1 MSVAATNFVWYVST
15 VEGSDRLV
23 LLALA
28 DFADEDGNCFGS
40 WGKLCQKTRLC
51 RATVANSLKRLRDA
65 GHLVMVEKGHRKLAG
80 DGAEASIWKI
90 PGVSEMGLKL
100 RPVQDLDPSGLNG
113 RPKWSKCWTQVVQDL
128 DPNIKNVKEQ
138 EETNAPAPAASQ
150 PSLPSSSPAAIPRP
164 KPPKLVSPPKPKK
177 TPKLEVAESE
187 LQLPHGAGFR
197 RAWLQFMEH
206 RRHPIRGRRVPLTK
220 RAAELVLEDM
230 AKINEQQACEAINM
244 AIKTAWIVPYI
255 DKYVQEP
262 VKVAPQVVRTG
273 PVQPSEA
280 ERRMLALE
288 ALQAQQMKGA
298 A

>member
-100 RPVQDLDPSGLNG
+100 RPVQDIDPSGLNAG
-113 RPKWSKCWTQVVQDL
+113 PKWSKRWTQVVQDL
-128 DPNIKNVKEQ
+128 DPNVKKHKEQ
-138 EETNAPAPAASQ
+138 EERSELAAATA
-150 PSLPSSSPAAIPRP
+150 LPSPPSSLETGVS
-164 KPPKLVSPPKPKK
+164 PKLVSPPKPKK
-177 TPKLEVAESE
+177 KPKLEVAESDLE
-187 LQLPHGAGFR
+187 LPHGEGFR
-197 RAWLQFMEH
+197 RAWLEFMEH

-220 RAAELVLEDM
+220 QAAELVLKDM
-230 AKINEQQACEAINM
+230 SKINEQQACEAIGM

-262 VKVAPQVVRTG
+262 IKVAAFIPRTG

>member
-51 RATVANSLKRLRDA
+51 RATVANSLKRLRNA

-100 RPVQDLDPSGLNG
+100 RPVQDIDPSGLNAG
-113 RPKWSKCWTQVVQDL
+113 PKWSKRWTQVVQDL
-128 DPNIKNVKEQ
+128 DPNIKKHKEQ
-138 EETNAPAPAASQ
+138 EEHKGADAPAPAASQ
-150 PSLPSSSPAAIPRP
+150 PSPPSSSPVAVPRP
-164 KPPKLVSPPKPKK
+164 KPPKFDPATIS
-177 TPKLEVAESE
+177 
-187 LQLPHGAGFR
+187 LPHGAGLAN
-197 RAWLQFMEH
+197 AWSEFAQH
-206 RRHPIRGRRVPLTK
+206 RREIKAPLTPT
-220 RAAELVLEDM
+220 AAQRIVADLAAVNESTAVEALRKSVKHGWRGVFLDTPKDTPKVLH
-230 AKINEQQACEAINM
+230 
-244 AIKTAWIVPYI
+244 TP
-255 DKYVQEP
+255 
-262 VKVAPQVVRTG
+262 RTG

-280 ERRMLALE
+280 EKRMMALE
-288 ALQAQQMKGA
+288 ALQADRMKGA

>member
-90 PGVSEMGLKL
+90 PGVCEMGLKL
-100 RPVQDLDPSGLNG
+100 RPVQDIDPSGLNAG
-113 RPKWSKCWTQVVQDL
+113 PKWSKRWTQVVQDL
-128 DPNIKNVKEQ
+128 DPNIKKHKEQ
-138 EETNAPAPAASQ
+138 EERSADAPAAATA
-150 PSLPSSSPAAIPRP
+150 LPSPPSPPVSVPRP
-164 KPPKLVSPPKPKK
+164 KPPKFDPATLS
-177 TPKLEVAESE
+177 
-187 LQLPHGAGFR
+187 LPHGAGLAN
-197 RAWLQFMEH
+197 AWSEFAQH
-206 RRHPIRGRRVPLTK
+206 RREIKAPLTPT
-220 RAAELVLEDM
+220 AAQRIVADLAAVNEAAAVEALRKSVKHGWRGVFLDTPKETAKVLH
-230 AKINEQQACEAINM
+230 I
-244 AIKTAWIVPYI
+244 P
-255 DKYVQEP
+255 
-262 VKVAPQVVRTG
+262 RTG

-280 ERRMLALE
+280 ERRMMALE
-288 ALQAQQMKGA
+288 ALQEERMKGVA
-298 A
+298 

>member
-1 MSVAATNFVWYVST
+1 MSVAATNFVWYVSP

-100 RPVQDLDPSGLNG
+100 RPVQDIDPSGLNAG
-113 RPKWSKCWTQVVQDL
+113 PKWSKRWTQVVQDL
-128 DPNIKNVKEQ
+128 DPNVKKHKEQ
-138 EETNAPAPAASQ
+138 EERSELAAATALPSP
-150 PSLPSSSPAAIPRP
+150 PSLLEASVSP
-164 KPPKLVSPPKPKK
+164 KSVSPPKPKK

-187 LQLPHGAGFR
+187 LQLPHGEGFR
-197 RAWLQFMEH
+197 RAWMQFIEN

-220 RAAELVLEDM
+220 GAAELVLKDM

-255 DKYVQEP
+255 DKYVQES
-262 VKVAPQVVRTG
+262 VKVAAFIPRTG
-273 PVQPSEA
+273 PRQPSEA
-280 ERRMLALE
+280 EKRMLALE
-288 ALQAQQMKGA
+288 ALQEERMRGA

>member
-100 RPVQDLDPSGLNG
+100 RPVQDLDPSGLNAG
-113 RPKWSKCWTQVVQDL
+113 PKWSKRWTQVVQDL
-128 DPNIKNVKEQ
+128 DPNIKEHKEQ
-138 EETNAPAPAASQ
+138 EERNGADAPAPAASQ
-150 PSLPSSSPAAIPRP
+150 PSPPSSPVSVPRP
-164 KPPKLVSPPKPKK
+164 KPAKFDPATLP
-177 TPKLEVAESE
+177 
-187 LQLPHGAGFR
+187 LPHGAGLAN
-197 RAWLQFMEH
+197 AWAEFAQH
-206 RRHPIRGRRVPLTK
+206 RREIKAPLTPT
-220 RAAELVLEDM
+220 AAQRIVADLAAVNEAAAVEALRKSVKHGWRGVFVDAPKDTAKVLH
-230 AKINEQQACEAINM
+230 I
-244 AIKTAWIVPYI
+244 P
-255 DKYVQEP
+255 
-262 VKVAPQVVRTG
+262 RTG

-280 ERRMLALE
+280 EKRMMALE
-288 ALQAQQMKGA
+288 ALQEERMRGVA
-298 A
+298 

>member
-51 RATVANSLKRLRDA
+51 RATVANSLKRLRNA

-150 PSLPSSSPAAIPRP
+150 PSPPSSSPVAVPRP
-164 KPPKLVSPPKPKK
+164 KPPKFDPAAIP
-177 TPKLEVAESE
+177 
-187 LQLPHGAGFR
+187 LPHGAGLAN
-197 RAWLQFMEH
+197 AWAEFAQH
-206 RRHPIRGRRVPLTK
+206 RREIKAPLTPT
-220 RAAELVLEDM
+220 AAQRIIADLAAV
-230 AKINEQQACEAINM
+230 NEAAAVEALR
-244 AIKTAWIVPYI
+244 KS
-255 DKYVQEP
+255 
-262 VKVAPQVVRTG
+262 VKHGWRGVFVDTPKDTPKVVHIPRTG

>member
-100 RPVQDLDPSGLNG
+100 RPVQDIDPSGLNAG
-113 RPKWSKCWTQVVQDL
+113 PKWSKRWTQVVQDL
-128 DPNIKNVKEQ
+128 DPNIKKHKEQ
-138 EETNAPAPAASQ
+138 EETKSADAPAASQ
-150 PSLPSSSPAAIPRP
+150 PSPLSSAPVAVPRP
-164 KPPKLVSPPKPKK
+164 KPPKFDPATLS
-177 TPKLEVAESE
+177 
-187 LQLPHGAGFR
+187 LPHGAGLAN
-197 RAWLQFMEH
+197 AWAEFAQH
-206 RRHPIRGRRVPLTK
+206 RREIKAPLTPT
-220 RAAELVLEDM
+220 AAQRIVADLAAVNEATAVEALRKSVKHGWRGVFVDTPKDS
-230 AKINEQQACEAINM
+230 AKVFHI
-244 AIKTAWIVPYI
+244 P
-255 DKYVQEP
+255 
-262 VKVAPQVVRTG
+262 RTG

-288 ALQAQQMKGA
+288 ALQADRMKGA

>member
-1 MSVAATNFVWYVST
+1 MSVAATNFVWYVSP

-100 RPVQDLDPSGLNG
+100 RPVQDLDPSGLNAG
-113 RPKWSKCWTQVVQDL
+113 PKWSKRWTQVVQDL
-128 DPNIKNVKEQ
+128 DPNIKKHKEQ
-138 EETNAPAPAASQ
+138 EERNGADAPAPATA
-150 PSLPSSSPAAIPRP
+150 LPSPPSSPVAVPRP
-164 KPPKLVSPPKPKK
+164 KPPKFDPATLS
-177 TPKLEVAESE
+177 
-187 LQLPHGAGFR
+187 LPHGAGLAN
-197 RAWLQFMEH
+197 AWAEFAQH
-206 RRHPIRGRRVPLTK
+206 RREIKAPLTPT
-220 RAAELVLEDM
+220 AAQRIVADLAAVNEAAAVEALRKSVKHGWRGVFVDAPKETAKVLH
-230 AKINEQQACEAINM
+230 I
-244 AIKTAWIVPYI
+244 P
-255 DKYVQEP
+255 
-262 VKVAPQVVRTG
+262 RTG

-280 ERRMLALE
+280 EKRMMALE
-288 ALQAQQMKGA
+288 ALQEERMRGVA
-298 A
+298 

>member
-1 MSVAATNFVWYVST
+1 MSVAATNFVWYIST

-65 GHLVMVEKGHRKLAG
+65 GHLVMVQKGHRKLAG
-80 DGAEASIWKI
+80 DGAEASTWQI

-100 RPVQDLDPSGLNG
+100 RPVQDIDPSGLNAG
-113 RPKWSKCWTQVVQDL
+113 PKWSKRWTQVVQDI
-128 DPNIKNVKEQ
+128 DPNVKKHKEQ
-138 EETNAPAPAASQ
+138 EERSDPAAATALPSP
-150 PSLPSSSPAAIPRP
+150 PSLLEAGV
-164 KPPKLVSPPKPKK
+164 PPKSVGPPKPKK
-177 TPKLEVAESE
+177 TPKLEVAESDLE
-187 LQLPHGAGFR
+187 LPHGEGFR

-220 RAAELVLEDM
+220 QAAGLVLKDM
-230 AKINEQQACEAINM
+230 SKINEQQACEAIGM

-262 VKVAPQVVRTG
+262 IKVAAFVPRTG

-288 ALQAQQMKGA
+288 ALQAERMQGA

>member
-1 MSVAATNFVWYVST
+1 MSVAATNYVWYVST

-80 DGAEASIWKI
+80 DGSEASIWKI

-100 RPVQDLDPSGLNG
+100 RPVQDLDPNGLKS
-113 RPKWSKCWTQVVQDL
+113 RPKWSKRWTQVVQDL
-128 DPNIKNVKEQ
+128 DPNIKEHKEQ
-138 EETNAPAPAASQ
+138 EETKSADAPAAAT
-150 PSLPSSSPAAIPRP
+150 SLPS
-164 KPPKLVSPPKPKK
+164 PPISDPVISPPKKPKFDPA
-177 TPKLEVAESE
+177 TIS
-187 LQLPHGAGFR
+187 LPHGKALAS
-197 RAWLQFMEH
+197 AWAEFAQH
-206 RRHPIRGRRVPLTK
+206 RREIKAPLTPTAAK
-220 RAAELVLEDM
+220 RIIDDLRAVNEVAAV
-230 AKINEQQACEAINM
+230 EALR
-244 AIKTAWIVPYI
+244 KSVKHGWRGVFVEVPK
-255 DKYVQEP
+255 DAP
-262 VKVAPQVVRTG
+262 KVVPIRTG

-280 ERRMLALE
+280 ERRMMALE
-288 ALQAQQMKGA
+288 ALQAQRMKGA